1 MKRNALALGVAA
13 ALGLVGVAHASPI
26 PHASPIHL
34 GQATEFKFNPD
45 AVGNTLIQHYGSAAN
60 GNATNFSIT
69 NTDHVNGKAV
79 KVRVRSAVN
88 SDDLFDFTLLMSP
101 SDMWTGVI
109 TTNPAT
115 GLASLVTRDKSCTLP
130 DIGGG
135 KYNDFSTHRLPSEM
149 SAAELSDWTR
159 EFYIEILT
167 MADIPGPKAGAN
179 LSEPGTWG
187 AYEWDT
193 GSQDP
198 ANIENNWG
206 RLFKAVK
213 HVNGVAPCTPSVLNT
228 ANYGQF
234 FSSIE
239 DARKRGLDHPTGSL
253 FGNTTIMN
261 GSTNLVFS
269 DEMSAILATGEDGKK
284 APANFVFAPQDRVA
298 IAGGA
303 DLWTSDPLFRQTHV
317 SGATRVLPAINL
329 GGLQIDI
336 TLPRVQAFANDM
348 PDLSTPYV
356 QGPNI
361 NTKDGPLSSVG
372 KLMGQLA
379 VTSIANEFFT
389 GEAYGGGTDWTLSN
403 PLRRYQVAMD
413 YTADALREDLVQAY
427 DGRVYT
433 LPGTITG
440 ALGYWPDYWVQY
452 YDPWNTQLDK
462 RRGKRI
468 CWGAQGVAQWDR
480 EETTIIN
487 GFDLSPSIPGGLH
500 FCGEATVLSIGS
512 AAVPTEVL
520 GAKVTVSSMSS
531 PFSEGW
537 AKINTANPATAGYFV
552 PFFGQL
558 PSNPNW
564 NRSDLRG
571 LPILG
576 AAFMKARGVPA
587 PGVSTNYGMS
597 FKHRVERGATLVPTA
612 GVLRGF
618 SGNSMPESQNN

>member
-13 ALGLVGVAHASPI
+13 ALGLVGVAHAQG
-26 PHASPIHL
+26 ASPIHL
-34 GQATEFKFNPD
+34 GQATQFKFNPD

-69 NTDHVNGKAV
+69 NTDHMNGKAV

-135 KYNDFSTHRLPSEM
+135 KYNDFSTRRLPSEM
-149 SAAELSDWTR
+149 SAAEVSDWTR

-179 LSEPGTWG
+179 PSNPETWG
-187 AYEWDT
+187 AYESDT

-228 ANYGQF
+228 ANYGKF
-234 FSSIE
+234 FPSMA
-239 DARKRGLDHPTGSL
+239 DARKRGLDFPTGSL

-261 GSTNLVFS
+261 GSTNMVFS
-269 DEMSAILATGEDGKK
+269 DEMSAILATAGEDGKK

-356 QGPNI
+356 RGPNV
-361 NTKDGPLSSVG
+361 NHPDGPLSSVG

-537 AKINTANPATAGYFV
+537 AKINTANPATDGYFV

-558 PSNPNW
+558 PSNPEW
-564 NRSDLRG
+564 NRTDLRG

-576 AAFMKARGVPA
+576 AAFMKSRGVPA

-597 FKHRVERGATLVPTA
+597 FKHRVERDATLVPTA

-618 SGNSMPESQNN
+618 SGSSMPASQN

>member
-13 ALGLVGVAHASPI
+13 ALGLVGVAHAQV
-26 PHASPIHL
+26 AGPIHI

-135 KYNDFSTHRLPSEM
+135 KYNDFSTRRLPSEM

-179 LSEPGTWG
+179 PRKPNTWG
-187 AYEWDT
+187 AYESDT
-193 GSQDP
+193 SSQDP

-234 FSSIE
+234 FSTM
-239 DARKRGLDHPTGSL
+239 AAANKRGLDHPTGSL

-261 GSTNLVFS
+261 GSTNVVFS

-356 QGPNI
+356 QGPNV
-361 NTKDGPLSSVG
+361 NHQDGPLSSVG

-480 EETTIIN
+480 EETTVIN

-537 AKINTANPATAGYFV
+537 AKISTANPATDGYFV

-558 PSNPNW
+558 PSNPSW
-564 NRSDLRG
+564 NRRDLRG

-576 AAFMKARGVPA
+576 AAFMKSRGVPA

-597 FKHRVERGATLVPTA
+597 FKHRVERDATLVPTA

-618 SGNSMPESQNN
+618 SGNSMPASQN